1 MSDVFK
7 VMDLGTAAEEL
18 IKIDVRKAAVNE
30 EGFMTVNNQFK
41 KFLTGKL
48 WYYNYRDQTWYLL
61 QNLI

>member
-48 WYYNYRDQTWYLL
+48 
-61 QNLI
+61 

>member
-48 WYYNYRDQTWYLL
+48 WYYNHRGQTWYLL